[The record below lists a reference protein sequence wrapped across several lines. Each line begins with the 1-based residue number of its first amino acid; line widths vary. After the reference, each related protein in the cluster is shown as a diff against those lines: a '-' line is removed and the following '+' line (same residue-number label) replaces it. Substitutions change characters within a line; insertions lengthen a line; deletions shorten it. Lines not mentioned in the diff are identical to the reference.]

1 MVNMKLH
8 WCIGCLSPNHPH
20 RRNKKTLGVVDIK
33 VKTSNLL
40 VPLFRGQ
47 ALNPPPWKLFLKIN
61 TAVHNVQCPL
71 LSQIASIQLFWVF
84 QFCLRSSWKY
94 SVNMDARPPHVSFL
108 LLGHVF
114 LLLQL
119 ASPAQIGFTHTQYSL
134 VISSSFCFLPS
145 SCTLYNGMN
154 LLQFKPH
161 NYLRLLNIPQDPW
174 GNAAS
179 IARAIELLSSGQ
191 VVTNH
196 GDGED
201 GDGED
206 GHHHHHRHY
215 RLFISGRLRTRI
227 SILWAGVGATQNH
240 RRASEKYSASLSPLM
255 IFDDESSNLST

>member
-1 MVNMKLH
+1 
-8 WCIGCLSPNHPH
+8 
-20 RRNKKTLGVVDIK
+20 
-33 VKTSNLL
+33 
-40 VPLFRGQ
+40 
-47 ALNPPPWKLFLKIN
+47 
-61 TAVHNVQCPL
+61 
-71 LSQIASIQLFWVF
+71 
-84 QFCLRSSWKY
+84 
-94 SVNMDARPPHVSFL
+94 MDARPPHVSFL
-108 LLGHVF
+108 LLGHFF

-191 VVTNH
+191 VVMVKNH
-196 GDGED
+196 

-215 RLFISGRLRTRI
+215 RFFFAGYLPESAYYGLGWGQPRTIAGRVRNI
-227 SILWAGVGATQNH
+227 
-240 RRASEKYSASLSPLM
+240 
-255 IFDDESSNLST
+255 

>member
-1 MVNMKLH
+1 
-8 WCIGCLSPNHPH
+8 
-20 RRNKKTLGVVDIK
+20 
-33 VKTSNLL
+33 
-40 VPLFRGQ
+40 
-47 ALNPPPWKLFLKIN
+47 
-61 TAVHNVQCPL
+61 
-71 LSQIASIQLFWVF
+71 
-84 QFCLRSSWKY
+84 
-94 SVNMDARPPHVSFL
+94 MDARPPHISFL

-134 VISSSFCFLPS
+134 VISSSFLLPS
-145 SCTLYNGMN
+145 FILHLYYDSN
-154 LLQFKPH
+154 LLELTNKPH
-161 NYLRLLNIPQDPW
+161 NYLHPLNIPQDPW

-201 GDGED
+201 DDGED
-206 GHHHHHRHY
+206 GHHHQHRHHRF
-215 RLFISGRLRTRI
+215 FISGRLPTRI

-240 RRASEKYSASLSPLM
+240 RRASEKYLASLSYLM

>member
-1 MVNMKLH
+1 
-8 WCIGCLSPNHPH
+8 
-20 RRNKKTLGVVDIK
+20 
-33 VKTSNLL
+33 
-40 VPLFRGQ
+40 
-47 ALNPPPWKLFLKIN
+47 
-61 TAVHNVQCPL
+61 
-71 LSQIASIQLFWVF
+71 
-84 QFCLRSSWKY
+84 
-94 SVNMDARPPHVSFL
+94 MDARPPHISFL

-134 VISSSFCFLPS
+134 VIFCFLPS

-191 VVTNH
+191 VVMVKMVKNH

-201 GDGED
+201 G
-206 GHHHHHRHY
+206 
-215 RLFISGRLRTRI
+215 
-227 SILWAGVGATQNH
+227 
-240 RRASEKYSASLSPLM
+240 EKPW
-255 IFDDESSNLST
+255 

>member
-1 MVNMKLH
+1 MWHLECTVNNCFNCVVSSAFKWWTRSFL
-8 WCIGCLSPNHPH
+8 GALDASLQT
-20 RRNKKTLGVVDIK
+20 TLIEETKGLLVLLTS
-33 VKTSNLL
+33 KTSNFL
-40 VPLFRGQ
+40 VPLFRGR

-94 SVNMDARPPHVSFL
+94 SVDMDARPPHISFL

-161 NYLRLLNIPQDPW
+161 NYLRLLNIQQDPW

-206 GHHHHHRHY
+206 GHHHHHW
-215 RLFISGRLRTRI
+215 SV
-227 SILWAGVGATQNH
+227 WAIWALNSRYQQWLIQKT
-240 RRASEKYSASLSPLM
+240 
-255 IFDDESSNLST
+255 